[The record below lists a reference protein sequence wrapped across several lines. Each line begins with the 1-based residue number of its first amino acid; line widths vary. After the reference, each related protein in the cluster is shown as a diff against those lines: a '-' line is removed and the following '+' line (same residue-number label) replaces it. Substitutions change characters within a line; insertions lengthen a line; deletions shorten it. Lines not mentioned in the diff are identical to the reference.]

1 MTSSLIINI
10 SCLII
15 QEDFFLSLKNGMTF
29 FLFFLQSCSLC
40 CQALNI
46 FWLIQDQVDFLFI
59 CFCFQE

>member
-15 QEDFFLSLKNGMTF
+15 QEDFFFEFENWNDIF
-29 FLFFLQSCSLC
+29 FFLQSCSLC